1 MNGIATQSPTG
12 EDRGEGANRL
22 LPSELG
28 FCLGLINSR
37 TVRGYTSVANNRTV
51 FVG

>member
-28 FCLGLINSR
+28 FCLGLTENHR
-37 TVRGYTSVANNRTV
+37 LKGGGFLSV
-51 FVG
+51 